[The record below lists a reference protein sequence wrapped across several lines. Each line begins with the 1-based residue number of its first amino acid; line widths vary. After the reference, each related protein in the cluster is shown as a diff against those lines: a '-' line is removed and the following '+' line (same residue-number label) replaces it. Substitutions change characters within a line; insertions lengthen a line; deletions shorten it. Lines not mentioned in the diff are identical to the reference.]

1 MYAFKGI
8 GQLLMKERN
17 FQVHVF
23 ALACVIALGIYFKIQ
38 VIEWVLITI
47 VSSIILALEGMN
59 TAIEKLC
66 DEVTTERKK
75 SIMIIKDVAAG
86 AVLIAAIG
94 AAIVG
99 VLIFWKYISA

>member
-1 MYAFKGI
+1 MGSYYHS
-8 GQLLMKERN
+8 
-17 FQVHVF
+17 V
-23 ALACVIALGIYFKIQ
+23 C
-38 VIEWVLITI
+38 I
-47 VSSIILALEGMN
+47 VLALEGLN

-66 DEVTTERKK
+66 DEVTTKRKK

-99 VLIFWKYISA
+99 VLIFWKYITA